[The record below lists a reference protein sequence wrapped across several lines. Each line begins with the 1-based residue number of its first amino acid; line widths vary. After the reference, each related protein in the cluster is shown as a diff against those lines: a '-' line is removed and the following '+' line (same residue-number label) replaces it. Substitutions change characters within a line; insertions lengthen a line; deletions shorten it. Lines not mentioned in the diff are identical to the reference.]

1 LKINEIRKK
10 MKKITTTILTLLVF
24 FSVELIS
31 QGINDI
37 FTGGRVS
44 GNFQIEAQTYSK
56 DTLIG
61 ASDVP

>member
-1 LKINEIRKK
+1 